1 MGPPGGLRGRS
12 HFGYIKPAENLDPP
26 RRNSPT
32 WGYLAARRITAA
44 PSSDHCGPD
53 PDFARVWWRI
63 CAVGEVDLML
73 SFWVVVTW

>member
-1 MGPPGGLRGRS
+1 MGPPGGSPRKVAFWLHKTRR
-12 HFGYIKPAENLDPP
+12 KPRPASKKIAGSN
-26 RRNSPT
+26 
-32 WGYLAARRITAA
+32 
-44 PSSDHCGPD
+44 HCGPD